1 MANRSGNWHWL
12 LAAAVWIGLIPSGA
26 WAAVLASGDVVLHV
40 VVRAGGAPLAG
51 ARVAVAGFGD
61 PGETGADG
69 RATLAGLSP
78 GRVTLRVTADGYRP
92 VETTVTLSAGPQDT
106 VEFALDPAA
115 IRIDESV
122 IVVADRQE
130 RTEVDTPRS
139 TTVIGRTV
147 LDERAARSTPEA
159 LQDHPGGW
167 VQKTNHGGGSPF
179 VRGLVGN
186 QVLVLIDGIRL
197 NNATFRLGPNQY
209 ANTIDSFSLERIEVL
224 RGSGS
229 VAYGSDAMGGA
240 VNLVTAKPSLS
251 PDGVRMG
258 GSFATRLAGQ
268 GMEAS
273 VRTDGY
279 VSGRRLAA
287 RGGVTYRAFGDL
299 VAGGD
304 LGTEAPSAYDEA
316 DVDASVVWAAT
327 SRTRVTGVF
336 QNVHQFDVPRYDQV
350 AQRGYEV
357 YSFVPQIRRLGYVD
371 IDQRIGAGWLD
382 SARLTASWHRSE
394 EGRVRRRSGSVLE
407 TRESDVVSTLG
418 LSVDLRGRVTSWLS
432 WSGGIEAYDDVVRS
446 WRRDTNLATGASVAL
461 RGLYPDGSTRTSLAG
476 FLMGT
481 AKARRLTLDVGAR
494 YTSDDVQADDPVFGP
509 ASLSPSAV
517 TGSVAAGYALTSGV
531 SVFGSVAQ
539 AFRAPNID
547 DLSTLGAFDYGIEV
561 PPVSLNP
568 ERSVAVEGG
577 VRMVS
582 KRVNASMSAFRIGLR
597 DLIDRIP
604 ATFGGSARLEGQ
616 DVYTR
621 ANIGEAYVEGLEAD
635 FEWRVARSIS
645 VSGFVATTYGR
656 QAAADIPLRRIPPA
670 NGLLS
675 ARYLWQRGAW
685 IETSVRAAT
694 KQDRLAPGD
703 VADHRI
709 PPGGTPGW
717 VVANVSAGVPVG
729 RRLLLSGGLANVFD
743 EAYRVHGSGVDGPG
757 RHVWLS
763 ARVLY

>member
-1 MANRSGNWHWL
+1 MALFS
-12 LAAAVWIGLIPSGA
+12 SGA
-26 WAAVLASGDVVLHV
+26 WAVAPESGDVVLHV

-51 ARVAVAGFGD
+51 ARVAVVGFGD
-61 PGETGADG
+61 PSTSGPDG
-69 RATLAGLSP
+69 RAAIAGLSP
-78 GRVTLRVTADGYRP
+78 GRVSLRVTADGYRP
-92 VETTVTLSAGPQDT
+92 VETTVTLSVGPQDP

-130 RTEVDTPRS
+130 RAEVDTPRS

-147 LDERAARSTPEA
+147 LDERAARTTPEA
-159 LQDHPGGW
+159 RENHPGGW
-167 VQKTNHGGGSPF
+167 VQKTDHGGGAPF
-179 VRGLVGN
+179 FRGLVGN
-186 QVLVLIDGIRL
+186 QILVLIDGIRL

-229 VAYGSDAMGGA
+229 VAYGSDAIGGA
-240 VNLVTAKPSLS
+240 VNLVTTKPSLS
-251 PDGVRMG
+251 PGGVETG
-258 GSFATRLAGQ
+258 GAFATRLAGQ

-273 VRTDGY
+273 VRADGY
-279 VSGRRLAA
+279 VSGRALAA

-304 LGTEAPSAYDEA
+304 LGTEAPSAYEEA
-316 DVDASVVWAAT
+316 DVDGSVVWAAT

-357 YSFVPQIRRLGYVD
+357 YSFVPQIRRLGYVE
-371 IDQRIGAGWLD
+371 IDQRVGAGWLD

-394 EGRVRRRSGSVLE
+394 EGRVRRRSGSVVE

-418 LSVDLRGRVTSWLS
+418 LSVDLRGRVSPWLS
-432 WSGGIEAYDDVVRS
+432 WSGGFESYDDVVRS
-446 WRRDTNLATGASVAL
+446 WRKDTNLTTGASVAL

-494 YTSDDVQADDPVFGP
+494 YTADDVQADDPVFGP
-509 ASLSPSAV
+509 ASISPSAV
-517 TGSVAAGYALTSGV
+517 TGSVAAGYALTSAV

-561 PPVSLNP
+561 PPVGLNP
-568 ERSVAVEGG
+568 ERSLAIEGG
-577 VRMVS
+577 AKVVS
-582 KRVNASMSAFRIGLR
+582 SRVSAAMSVFRIGLR

-604 ATFGGSARLEGQ
+604 ATLNGSARLDGQ

-621 ANIGEAYVEGLEAD
+621 ANIGEGYVQGLEAE
-635 FEWRVARSIS
+635 FEWRVTRSVS
-645 VSGFVATTYGR
+645 VSGFAATTYGR
-656 QAAADIPLRRIPPA
+656 QAAADIPLRRIPPT
-670 NGLLS
+670 NSLLS
-675 ARYLWQRGAW
+675 ARYLWRRGSWA
-685 IETSVRAAT
+685 EASVRAAT

-717 VVANVSAGVPVG
+717 VVANISAGVPVA
-729 RRLLLSGGLANVFD
+729 RRLELSGGVANVFN

-763 ARVLY
+763 ARVLF